1 MHDVALP
8 VEVSAGPSGGES
20 VKPLLVLRKVR
31 RVLDAFT
38 GTSPELTLAGI
49 RLATGYPPSTC
60 TRLVHNLVREGLLVR
75 TGDTYRIGV
84 TVLRWSAA
92 AVRGLD
98 LVPAVTP
105 LLEKLRDETGESAAL
120 FIRQGRIRTCVAV
133 VPTRHPIIWQ
143 LHVGL
148 STPLHAGSGG
158 RALLA
163 FDEGA
168 VADLL
173 AAPLEAFTPHTITDR
188 EALRRIL
195 TDTRRTGVAIS
206 DQEWDH
212 DVAGVS
218 APVFGPAGVVAALGV
233 AGPSQRFGPEQV
245 PGYASAVL
253 ATARAASGLMGGQF
267 PPLPQADQPA
277 GSGRT

>member
-1 MHDVALP
+1 MHDVAGG
-8 VEVSAGPSGGES
+8 VELHAATSGGEGA
-20 VKPLLVLRKVR
+20 KPILVLQKVR

-38 GTSPELTLAGI
+38 GSSPELTLAEI
-49 RLATGYPPSTC
+49 RQATEYPASTC

-98 LVPAVTP
+98 LVATVTP
-105 LLEKLRDETGESAAL
+105 LLEQLRDDTGESAAL
-120 FIRQGRIRTCVAV
+120 FVRQGPMRTCVAV
-133 VPTRHPIIWQ
+133 VATRHPIIWQ

-163 FDEGA
+163 FDEA
-168 VADLL
+168 AISDVL
-173 AAPLEAFTPHTITDR
+173 AAPLEGFTARTITDAR
-188 EALRRIL
+188 VLCRIL
-195 TDTRRTGVAIS
+195 ADTRRSGVACS
-206 DQEWDH
+206 DQEWDR

-218 APVFGPAGVVAALGV
+218 APVFGPTGVVAALGV
-233 AGPSQRFGPEQV
+233 AGPSQRFGPEHV
-245 PGYASAVL
+245 PGYARAVL
-253 ATARAASGLMGGQF
+253 ATARAASRLMGGEF
-267 PPLPQADQPA
+267 PSLPEAAQPA
-277 GSGRT
+277 GSNRT